1 MKESNGKV
9 VFAFR
14 WKYVALPLALLLV
27 AVILT
32 FSFYSRLPFPT
43 AWHFDSS
50 SGAPDMWAIPGLFV
64 FWALAVQSALA
75 LGAVCITWMMSR
87 LASRFLLAE
96 SAVISPQRIL
106 LITGNM
112 VGLPQII
119 LVFAMLDIF
128 LYNSYQTHLFV
139 PVWVVGIAV
148 MLIGGVILGGFFVQ
162 AMRQVMAANRKVSAK
177 Q

>member
-1 MKESNGKV
+1 MKDSNGKT

-14 WKYVALPLALLLV
+14 WKYVALPLALLLA

-32 FSFYSRLPFPT
+32 LVFYRRLPFPT
-43 AWHFDSS
+43 AWHFDSG

-64 FWALAVQSALA
+64 FWALAVQVILA
-75 LGAVCITWMMSR
+75 LGAAFITWVMSR
-87 LASRFLLAE
+87 LAGRFLLPE
-96 SAVISPQRIL
+96 SAVISPQRIM

-139 PVWVVGIAV
+139 PVWVIGLIV
-148 MLIGGVILGGFFVQ
+148 MVAGGLVLGGFFIQ
-162 AMRQVMAANRKVSAK
+162 AARQVMASNQKVK
-177 Q
+177 